1 MPPINDLKSVEQ
13 PNLMDQPNSMD
24 KPNPMDELKA
34 IMQQLRDPEKGCPWD
49 KKQTFDSVVP
59 HTIEETYEVVD
70 AIHNKDW
77 PNLQE
82 ELGDLLFQVIFYSQI
97 ANEQSLFDFDD
108 VVKGINQKLIRRH
121 PHVFSDVNLEDEKA
135 LNDRWEAEKE
145 KERNEKGKVEKSILD
160 SIPRALPALSRA
172 NKIQKKVAKF
182 GFDWPTL
189 GPVVGKVQEEI
200 EEVMEEALQVE
211 RDDAR
216 VEEELGD
223 LLFATVNLVRHLG
236 QDPEVALAKAN
247 QKFERRFR
255 GVEERVEQHGKMLS
269 DCTLEELDVEW
280 ENVKQCEKENKFL

>member
-1 MPPINDLKSVEQ
+1 MSLIDELKSVD
-13 PNLMDQPNSMD
+13 PLDPI
-24 KPNPMDELKA
+24 DELKA

-82 ELGDLLFQVIFYSQI
+82 ELGDVLFQVIFYSQM
-97 ANEQSLFDFDD
+97 ASEQALFDFDD
-108 VVKGINQKLIRRH
+108 VVKGLNKKLIRRH

-135 LNDRWEAEKE
+135 LNAHWEAEKE
-145 KERNEKGKVEKSILD
+145 KEKNEKGKVEKSILD
-160 SIPRALPALSRA
+160 SIPKALPALSRA

-189 GPVVGKVQEEI
+189 GPVVDKVQEEI
-200 EEVMEEALQVE
+200 KEVMEEALQVE
-211 RDDAR
+211 LDDSR
-216 VEEELGD
+216 IEEELGD

-236 QDPEVALAKAN
+236 KDPEVALAKAN
-247 QKFERRFR
+247 LKFERRFR
-255 GVEERVEQHGKMLS
+255 GVEERVEQNGKILGN
-269 DCTLEELDVEW
+269 CTLKELDAEW
-280 ENVKQCEKENKFL
+280 ENVKKCEKEIRTY